1 MKLLINFKP
10 SSSTWLTKVV
20 LVIGLLITCNVF
32 AEQQSLDAKTYLSNI
47 IDAQQSQ
54 SFTGVFNYGRPGYQV
69 EHYVYQQVTK
79 DGKAKEWI
87 RLGNQDEG
95 FVLVDRQ
102 VVCVTKGYKSKFRP
116 NTILQSLAKE
126 DIDNLLQDYHVT
138 LSPQEIKVGNRIAQ
152 QLIFTSKD
160 GYRYTY
166 KMAFDKA
173 TFFPLEYIFLDSKNQ
188 ILESGQFSQFNPVAN
203 DQVMAKPFAGC
214 MKIHR
219 VEPKV
224 NKSDWSVTWKP
235 VGFDLERI
243 VVNKQTQDEQ
253 LVYSDGL
260 VFFSIFIEHLTDPRM
275 SDIERH
281 FGATAVV
288 SRKVNLPNNEKYLI
302 TVVGEIPFSTA
313 ERIALSAQKQIIL
326 PQSN

>member
-1 MKLLINFKP
+1 MKLLISLKP
-10 SSSTWLTKVV
+10 STSTWLSKVV
-20 LVIGLLITCNVF
+20 LVIGLLITFDVS
-32 AEQQSLDAKTYLSNI
+32 AEQPTLDAKAYLSNI

-69 EHYVYQQVTK
+69 EHYVYQQITK

-87 RLGNQDEG
+87 RLSSKDEG

-116 NTILQSLAKE
+116 NTILQSLVKA
-126 DIDNLLQDYHVT
+126 DIDNLLQDYNVT
-138 LSPQEIKVGNRIAQ
+138 LLPQEIKVGNRTAQ
-152 QLIFTSKD
+152 QLLFTSRD

-203 DQVMAKPFAGC
+203 DKVMAKPFTGC
-214 MKIHR
+214 MKINR

-235 VGFDLERI
+235 VGFDLVHV
-243 VVNKQTQDEQ
+243 VVNKQTKDEQ

-260 VFFSIFIEHLTDPRM
+260 VFFSIFIEQLTDPRM

-288 SRKVNLPNNEKYLI
+288 SRKINLSSHEKYLI

-313 ERIALSAQKQIIL
+313 ERIALSAQKK
-326 PQSN
+326 